1 VVREAIDD
9 QRKQFAERRI
19 SFDGQV
25 SILQAKITQY
35 QTEIQGLGEEKAATV
50 RQFKLIELELLDMHG
65 LLEKGLMQKSRV
77 LALEREQSRLEG
89 VIGRSTAD
97 SAKAQNGIGEAKL
110 QIDQLRKKFH
120 EDVNAS
126 MVEVRQKIAELR
138 QKVTVSADVLQRI
151 EIRAP
156 RAGVVQ
162 NVRVA
167 TVGGVVRPGE
177 ALLELIPDGDGMIVN
192 AQVSPM
198 DIDAILPD
206 MQAEVRFSSF
216 HSKVL
221 PVIMGRVASVS
232 RDRLTDEQAKQP
244 YFLARIVVEED
255 NIPVQIRD
263 RITAGMPSEIVV
275 PTGERSVI
283 DYLVRPLRNRASK
296 ALREQ

>member
-1 VVREAIDD
+1 
-9 QRKQFAERRI
+9 
-19 SFDGQV
+19 
-25 SILQAKITQY
+25 
-35 QTEIQGLGEEKAATV
+35 
-50 RQFKLIELELLDMHG
+50 MHG

-77 LALEREQSRLEG
+77 LALEREQNRLEG

-198 DIDAILPD
+198 DIDAIRPD

-232 RDRLTDEQAKQP
+232 RDRLTDEQTKQP